1 MVKRIMERFE
11 SLLPY
16 SEAVS
21 IFDAVPWNLPGYGPV
36 NIEDAAGKIS
46 ACSVFSPVN
55 IPDRNKAA
63 MDGYA
68 VKHQDTVNASVH
80 NPARL
85 ELAGVNIAGGSSGKP
100 LKDGQCR
107 EIYTGSIM
115 PEGADAVIKV
125 ENCEQ
130 SGDHIYVYSP
140 VLAGENVASAGEDI
154 TSGSLILGGKSM
166 IRPQNISSMTAAG
179 IKSVMVYK
187 NITIGIVNT
196 GMELLTGQINNST
209 GSLLRSFYRRP
220 FIDIIDGGIADDST
234 GSIIEKISNLR
245 GKCNIIIV
253 TGGSSLG
260 RKDLTTDAIS
270 RLGKMLFSGVAIKPG
285 RTIALF
291 NMDNTPVLSVSGLP
305 VAALLSS
312 LIFVNRY
319 VHNAFGIELTEKA
332 PAILDE
338 RIHNKTGFTTFQVT
352 NAFVRDGEIHARPLE
367 TTASGRISSLL
378 RGNSFTLIGE
388 NLEGIEKDGRI
399 VINIVGDIKWE

>member
-21 IFDAVPWNLPGYGPV
+21 IFDAVPWHLPGRERV

-46 ACSVFSPVN
+46 ACSVFSPMD
-55 IPDRNKAA
+55 IPDKNKAA

-68 VKHQDTVNASVH
+68 VKHINTSNASDH

-85 ELAGVNIAGGSSGKP
+85 ELSGVNMAGGGAGYP

-130 SGDHIYVYSP
+130 SGDYIYIYSP
-140 VLAGENVASAGEDI
+140 VLAGENVASIGEDI
-154 TSGSLILGGKSM
+154 SRGSLILGEKSI

-179 IKSVMVYK
+179 IKSATVYR

-196 GMELLTGQINNST
+196 GRELVTGQINNST
-209 GSLLRSFYRRP
+209 GSLLRSFYRRA
-220 FIDIIDGGIADDST
+220 FMDIIDGGMADDSVD
-234 GSIIEKISNLR
+234 SIIEKISNIR
-245 GKCNIIIV
+245 KKCDIIIV

-270 RLGKMLFSGVAIKPG
+270 RLGKMLFSGVSIRPG

-291 NMDNTPVLSVSGLP
+291 NVDNMPVLSVSGLP
-305 VAALLSS
+305 VAALMSS

-319 VHNAFGIELTEKA
+319 VQNAFGLEITEKA
-332 PAILDE
+332 PAILEE
-338 RIHNKTGFTTFQVT
+338 RIHNKTGFTTFQVM
-352 NAFVRDGEIHARPLE
+352 NAFVKGGELYARPLE

-378 RGNSFTLIGE
+378 MGNSFTLIGE
-388 NLEGIEKDGRI
+388 NLEGMEKGSRI
-399 VINIVGDIKWE
+399 IINVIGDIKWE